1 MIEKDEVFYLNDEH
15 RLIVEKHILNVKK
28 LVYYA
33 TEDCGFGKFQEFSDI
48 LQTIYMYSN
57 NFYTN
62 MVEKKEN
69 DAYLAEFLF
78 LIPNMAFYTAI
89 GFLTALKNNNNKSI
103 MRESL
108 ERIVLSCE
116 DTTSELADVLI
127 DENEKKELIKDLPNK
142 EINQN

>member
-1 MIEKDEVFYLNDEH
+1 MKQEEIFYLNDEH
-15 RLIVEKHILNVKK
+15 KQIVEKHILYVKK

-33 TEDCGFGKFQEFSDI
+33 TEDCAFGKFQEFSDI
-48 LQTIYMYSN
+48 LETIYMYSN

-62 MVEKKEN
+62 MVEKKED

-89 GFLTALKNNNNKSI
+89 GFLTALKNKNNSGK

-108 ERIVLSCE
+108 ERIIMSCE

-127 DENEKKELIKDLPNK
+127 DENEKKELINDLPNT

>member
-15 RLIVEKHILNVKK
+15 RIIVEKHILNVKK

-33 TEDCGFGKFQEFSDI
+33 TEDCGLGKFQEFSDI
-48 LQTIYMYSN
+48 LETIYMYSN

-78 LIPNMAFYTAI
+78 VIPNMYFYTAI
-89 GFLTALKNNNNKSI
+89 GFLTALKNKNNKSI

-108 ERIVLSCE
+108 ERIVMSCE

-127 DENEKKELIKDLPNK
+127 DENEKKQLIKDLPNK